1 MIEYIL
7 ISYVVMLVRFIY
19 IVGVKGSPQLPS
31 NINTQLGIS
40 IGFIFVVGLAP
51 LTFIFFVVKS
61 VFK

>member
-7 ISYVVMLVRFIY
+7 ISYVVMLARFIY
-19 IVGVKGSPQLPS
+19 IVGAKGCPQLPS
-31 NINTQLGIS
+31 SMNTQLGIS

-51 LTFIFFVVKS
+51 LTFIFFTIKS